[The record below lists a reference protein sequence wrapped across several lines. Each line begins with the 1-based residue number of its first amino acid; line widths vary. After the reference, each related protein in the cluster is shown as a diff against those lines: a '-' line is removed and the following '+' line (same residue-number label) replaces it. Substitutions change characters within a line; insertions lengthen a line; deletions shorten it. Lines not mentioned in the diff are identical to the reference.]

1 MRNWLMSVGAGMVLS
16 AVSVATMAQGNGA
29 VLLHGPGATVYESDV
44 MNDAKRMPEEMRSSF
59 LAKPESVAQMVEAM
73 YVRRAMATTARS
85 VGLADQP
92 DIAAAI
98 KFATDKVLSDAY
110 LQKFNDQHRP
120 DAKLIDAQV
129 KAVYAA
135 KKETFKAPEQV
146 HVAHILVMDK
156 DDAAGKAKAEKL
168 LAEAQAGADFA
179 KLAKDNSSDASSAV
193 KGGDL
198 GLVSHGK
205 MVPEF
210 EQAAFALD
218 KPGQLSAVVKSQ
230 FGYHVIKLI
239 EKKPARIQSLDEVR
253 PELEK
258 QYIQQSLQ
266 TARQAEVEKVLS
278 AGKWERANMEA
289 FSARFADKK

>member
-29 VLLHGPGATVYESDV
+29 VLLQGPGATVYESDV

-135 KKETFKAPEQV
+135 KKDTFKAPEQV

-258 QYIQQSLQ
+258 QYIRQSLQ

>member
-1 MRNWLMSVGAGMVLS
+1 MRNWLMSVGVGMVLS

-29 VLLHGPGATVYESDV
+29 VLLQGPGATIYESDV

-120 DAKLIDAQV
+120 DTKLIDAQV

-135 KKETFKAPEQV
+135 KKDTFKAPDQV

>member
-1 MRNWLMSVGAGMVLS
+1 
-16 AVSVATMAQGNGA
+16 
-29 VLLHGPGATVYESDV
+29 
-44 MNDAKRMPEEMRSSF
+44 
-59 LAKPESVAQMVEAM
+59 
-73 YVRRAMATTARS
+73 
-85 VGLADQP
+85 
-92 DIAAAI
+92 
-98 KFATDKVLSDAY
+98 
-110 LQKFNDQHRP
+110 
-120 DAKLIDAQV
+120 
-129 KAVYAA
+129 
-135 KKETFKAPEQV
+135 
-146 HVAHILVMDK
+146 
-156 DDAAGKAKAEKL
+156 
-168 LAEAQAGADFA
+168 
-179 KLAKDNSSDASSAV
+179 
-193 KGGDL
+193 
-198 GLVSHGK
+198 

>member
-1 MRNWLMSVGAGMVLS
+1 MRNWLMSVGVGMVLS

-29 VLLHGPGATVYESDV
+29 VLLQGPGATIYESDV

-120 DAKLIDAQV
+120 DTKLIDAQV

-135 KKETFKAPEQV
+135 KKDTFKAPEQV